1 MLLLRLLT
9 VCLVFFAPMQAHPFD
24 DLNDKNQGRHP
35 KIIEISEGSKL
46 KACYVKA
53 LSDLS
58 ERDTAFFLKIGDFDS
73 KKKWFVNH
81 SIKNQERFCSDI
93 DLCKQQNVKGSAEL
107 LTASCLDL
115 LE

>member
-9 VCLVFFAPMQAHPFD
+9 VCLVFFAPMQAYPFD

-73 KKKWFVNH
+73 KKNGLLITVSK
-81 SIKNQERFCSDI
+81 IK
-93 DLCKQQNVKGSAEL
+93 KGFAVT
-107 LTASCLDL
+107 LTYASNRM
-115 LE
+115 